1 MGNMNFEA
9 AEELLGAS
17 DDVIDDAI
25 LHADPMVLRGLL
37 YQLTGDEEVASTIP
51 EEVFN
56 GIFDMSILTDDS
68 AVAMLRRKAA
78 DFLKRHRD
86 DGAVAIGYGPE
97 SRIAKSVRLTVDDK
111 LSDYELGL
119 WVEELALDPWARGL
133 AWQSP
138 PPAEKLEDFHVT
150 VIGTGMG
157 GLNAAIQLKRA
168 GIKFTVIEKNADV
181 GGTWWENRYPGIRV
195 DAASRSYTHLYGV
208 KFELP
213 NPFCT
218 GKTNA
223 EYVSWVANTFDVRK
237 DVVFNTEVSAMEW
250 NESSGTWAVHVAGP
264 EGASSFSTNAVI
276 SAVGF
281 LSRPSIPE
289 IAGAADFKGGSWHT
303 ARWPENFDYA
313 GKRIAVIGTG
323 CSGYQMIPELA
334 RTAKHVTVFQRTPS
348 WLVEVPGYLS
358 PYPPQV
364 NWLERNLPFYSN
376 FMKLRASFATHSQDV
391 VTAIDPAYSD
401 DPYALSAMN
410 KAARDMSIRFL
421 ERKLGD
427 PELVRKMTPPNPIF
441 SDRPV
446 IVDPEYSVLDAILR
460 ENVTLVTDGIRRINE
475 TGIESN
481 DGQQHDVDVI
491 VYATGF
497 RARDY
502 LFPMKITGRDGVTI
516 EERWK
521 HDGPRAYKGTMVT
534 GFPNMWVIYG
544 PNTNGMISLIPN
556 EEIQTRY
563 ALQCI
568 EQLILNDKRSIDVKH
583 DAYWRFG
590 QEVDA
595 ANAKRLW
602 SDERSR
608 SYFWSEGNRTA
619 TQCPFS
625 GTEVWHYLRK
635 VDLDDLEIN

>member
-1 MGNMNFEA
+1 METMDNGVRK
-9 AEELLGAS
+9 ELLNAS
-17 DDVIDDAI
+17 DEVIDDA
-25 LHADPMVLRGLL
+25 LKHADPMVLRGLL
-37 YQLTGDEEVASTIP
+37 YQLTGDEEVASTETERI
-51 EEVFN
+51 FN
-56 GIFDMSILTDDS
+56 GIFDMSVVMDS
-68 AVAMLRRKAA
+68 EAVALLRSKTA
-78 DFLKRHRD
+78 DFLKRYRD
-86 DGAVAIGYGPE
+86 GGAGMIGHGPE
-97 SRIAKSVRLTVDDK
+97 SRIAKSVKLTVDDA
-111 LSDYELGL
+111 LPEDDLGL

-133 AWQSP
+133 NWRSP
-138 PPAEKLEDFHVT
+138 PDADKLESFHVT

-168 GIKFTVIEKNADV
+168 GIKFTVIEKNAGV

-208 KFELP
+208 NFELP

-218 GKTNA
+218 GAKNA
-223 EYVSWVANTFDVRK
+223 EYTNWVADTFDVRK
-237 DVVFNTEVSAMEW
+237 SVVFNTEVTSMDW
-250 NESSGTWAVHVAGP
+250 NDQSGTWTINVSGP
-264 EGASSFSTNAVI
+264 DGTKSFSTNAVI

-281 LSRPSIPE
+281 LSRPSTPE
-289 IAGAADFKGGSWHT
+289 IAGAADFKGQSWHT
-303 ARWPENFDYA
+303 ARWPENFDHA

-334 RTAKHVTVFQRTPS
+334 RTVQHVTVFQRTPS

-364 NWLERNLPFYSN
+364 NWLERNVPFYAN
-376 FMKLRASFATHSQDV
+376 FMKLRASFATYTQDL
-391 VTAIDPAYSD
+391 VTAIDPEYKE
-401 DPYALSAMN
+401 DPNAMSAMN
-410 KAARDMSIRFL
+410 KSARDMAIRFL
-421 ERKLGD
+421 ERKLKD
-427 PELVRKMTPPNPIF
+427 PELVKKMTPPNPIF

-446 IVDPEYSVLDAILR
+446 IVDSEYSVLDAIQR
-460 ENVTLVTDGIRRINE
+460 ENVTLVTEGIRRINA

-481 DGQQHDVDVI
+481 DGVQHDVDVI

-502 LFPMKITGRDGVTI
+502 LFPMKITGKNGMTL

-521 HDGPRAYKGTMVT
+521 QDGPRAYKGTMIA
-534 GFPNMWVIYG
+534 GFPNLWVIYG
-544 PNTNGMISLIPN
+544 PNTNGMINLVPS
-556 EEIQTRY
+556 EEIHTRY

-568 EQLILNDKRSIDVKH
+568 EQLVLEDKRSINVSEH
-583 DAYWRFG
+583 AYWRFG
-590 QEVDA
+590 EEVDA

-608 SYFWSEGNRTA
+608 SYFWSEGSRTA

-625 GTEVWHYLRK
+625 GNTVWRYLRE
-635 VDLDDLEIN
+635 VNSDDLELG